1 MGGARYT
8 QESTHWFQQAQEWG
22 VSALLVL
29 GENLIHDVGSGR
41 RVSAVAAT
49 VHAPC
54 VSEAVCAV
62 RRGRARVGGRWVA
75 EGPGRAV
82 GLRQSLEGDGLLL
95 LWAEAKAR
103 LGGARTCRGAGQ
115 AEAWRGRG
123 VTCGRARAL
132 WAAAGPLGGPRP
144 GLSPG

>member
-1 MGGARYT
+1 MARSPLGAADGADTEPVGQGVTRGPDVCAPDRSGCLVGGARYT

-22 VSALLVL
+22 VSAPLVL
-29 GENLIHDVGSGR
+29 GENLICDIGSGR

-62 RRGRARVGGRWVA
+62 RRGRARVGGRWVP

-82 GLRQSLEGDGLLL
+82 GLRPE
-95 LWAEAKAR
+95 AES
-103 LGGARTCRGAGQ
+103 GGR
-115 AEAWRGRG
+115 
-123 VTCGRARAL
+123 
-132 WAAAGPLGGPRP
+132 WAAVALG
-144 GLSPG
+144 